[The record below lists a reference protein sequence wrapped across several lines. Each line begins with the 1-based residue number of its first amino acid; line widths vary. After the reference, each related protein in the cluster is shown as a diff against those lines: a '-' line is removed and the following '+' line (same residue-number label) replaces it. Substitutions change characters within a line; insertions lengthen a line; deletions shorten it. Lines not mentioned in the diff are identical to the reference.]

1 MNPRLIALAIPML
14 MLAACGS
21 EEESGSQE
29 RATPVTAT
37 EVRSETVE
45 RVETSIGRLR
55 ANTAPAVSAETGGR
69 IAAILVDAGDE
80 VEAGDVLARIEP
92 EVQQISVNSARA
104 EVRRLDALL
113 ENERR
118 RVERLSDLARQQSV
132 AQDQLDEARTAVE
145 SLQAQLEA
153 AQSRL
158 ADAEYN
164 LNQTQVLSPV
174 SGSVQ
179 ARLVSDGDYVSAG
192 TRLFELVS
200 TQALRAF
207 LPLPEHLQDR
217 VEIGQPVRLAIPARP
232 DEQVTAEVTDLRPVV
247 GEGSRAIELIVDLDN
262 PGHWRPGGSVT
273 AEVILERHEGLV
285 APPAAVVRRPAGT
298 VVYVV
303 DDEQAR
309 ERSVT
314 TGLRGSDWI
323 EVVEGLDA
331 GETVVVDGAG
341 FLTDDA
347 RISVEAP
354 DGSAP

>member
-1 MNPRLIALAIPML
+1 MNSRLIAVTL
-14 MLAACGS
+14 MVLTLAACDR
-21 EEESGSQE
+21 EQESASDE
-29 RATPVTAT
+29 RATPVTAA
-37 EVRSETVE
+37 EVRSEPVE

-80 VEAGDVLARIEP
+80 VEAGEVLARIEP

-104 EVRRLDALL
+104 EVRRLEALL
-113 ENERR
+113 ENEGR

-153 AQSRL
+153 ARSRL

-164 LNQTQVLSPV
+164 LRQTQVLSPV

-207 LPLPEHLQDR
+207 LPLPEHLQDY

-232 DEQVTAEVTDLRPVV
+232 DEQVAAEVTDLRPAV
-247 GEGSRAIELIVDLDN
+247 GEASRAIELIVDLDN

-285 APPAAVVRRPAGT
+285 VPPAAVVRRPGGT

-303 DDEQAR
+303 DGDRAR
-309 ERSVT
+309 ERVVN
-314 TGLRGSDWI
+314 TGLTGSGWI
-323 EVVEGLDA
+323 EIVEGIEA

-341 FLTDDA
+341 FLTDGA
-347 RISVEAP
+347 RIAVDSHGDA
-354 DGSAP
+354 S